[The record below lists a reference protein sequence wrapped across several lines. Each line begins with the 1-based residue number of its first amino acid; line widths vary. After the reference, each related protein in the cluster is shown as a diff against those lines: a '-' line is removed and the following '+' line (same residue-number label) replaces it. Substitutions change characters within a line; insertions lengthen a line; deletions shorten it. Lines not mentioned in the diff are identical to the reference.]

1 MLEREEKGLAYRVD
15 NAIIMAAGTS
25 SRFAPLSYETPKAL
39 ITVKGEVLL
48 ERQIRQ
54 LREAGVPEIIVVVGY
69 MKERF
74 SYLEDKIGIRLVE
87 NREFRVRNNHSS
99 IWAVREYLGNSY
111 ICSADNYF
119 TQNPFEKEVED
130 AYYAAVYSEGETKEW
145 CMEAGSDG
153 YVEHV
158 RIGGADAWYMLGH
171 AFWNEEFSRRFL
183 QILGDEYDLPGTAG
197 LLWEAIYKDHL
208 DELKLKI
215 RKYDAD
221 FIFEFD
227 SLDELREFDRSYVE
241 DTRSGI
247 LKSIAPDLRCSEG
260 EIRNIHEVKDEAGV
274 QAVGFRFTCRDAEY
288 EYNYER
294 KGWWKI

>member
-1 MLEREEKGLAYRVD
+1 MGYRVD
-15 NAIIMAAGTS
+15 NAIIMAAGAS

-39 ITVKGEVLL
+39 ITVKGEVLI

-54 LREAGVPEIIVVVGY
+54 LREAGVPEIIVVAGY

-74 SYLEDKIGIRLVE
+74 AYLEDKMGARLVE
-87 NREFRVRNNHSS
+87 NTEFRERNNHSS
-99 IWAVREYLGNSY
+99 IWAVREHLGNSY
-111 ICSADNYF
+111 ICSSDNYF
-119 TQNPFEKEVED
+119 TRNPFEREVED
-130 AYYAAVYSEGETKEW
+130 AYYAAVYSEGETREW

-153 YVEHV
+153 YVDHV
-158 RIGGADAWYMLGH
+158 QVGGSDAWYMLGH
-171 AFWNEEFSRRFL
+171 AFWSEEFSRRFL
-183 QILGDEYDLPGTAG
+183 KILEAEYDRPETKG

-227 SLDELREFDRSYVE
+227 SLDELREFDESYVE

-247 LKSIAPDLRCSEG
+247 LKSIASELCCSEG
-260 EIRNIHEVKDEAGV
+260 EIKGIHEIKDEAGV
-274 QAVGFRFTCRDAEY
+274 QATGFRFTCRRAEY
-288 EYNYER
+288 AYDYKK
-294 KGWWKI
+294 KGWKKV